1 MNSVIVLVL
10 GFIVAFIGY
19 RFYAKYIDT
28 KIIKSDPDRATPAK
42 MYMDGVE
49 FMPTSKNILFG
60 YQFKSIAGAAP
71 IIGPII
77 AIQWGWLPALIWILG
92 GALLIGWV
100 QDYSSSMIAIR
111 NEGASFG
118 ALSHKLVSPRARI
131 ILLSFIYF
139 YLLLIAG
146 AFGNVV
152 VSTAVALKAAPMAWL
167 FLTIGGILAGQMI
180 YRWKKDIILTTIVTV
195 VIALLGIW
203 VGTLAPSDSILGVNL
218 SSSRVLWA
226 IAAFVFCY
234 FAAVLPIWRFALPI
248 NYVASYIVFLGLF
261 FGIIGIFIVHPNF
274 TLPAYTSFSIKI
286 GPMWPIL
293 FVTIACGAISG
304 WHSIVSSSGTA
315 RQLESEM
322 DARPVGAGVMFVE
335 MMLAIF
341 ALIIAGTIYASAPE
355 YGAAIA
361 KGPGPIFAGGVAK
374 FLGAIGLPESLGK
387 SYGSVMMI
395 VLAITIMQLVIRFM
409 RVATSELLSDVSPVF
424 KNAHVGTLIACL
436 LGIFLVLTGWY
447 QYLWVLFGGA
457 NQLMASLALLLVTA
471 WLMSEGKPAKWT
483 FYPMIFMFITTI
495 AALLYTSTD
504 LLRKVFSGTAK
515 GGDMIG
521 NTLMGLIGFFL
532 VIAALILGWEGVKA
546 LNRYRALKAQP
557 APAKA

>member
-1 MNSVIVLVL
+1 MNSIVVLIL
-10 GFIVAFIGY
+10 GFIVFFIGY
-19 RFYAKYIDT
+19 RFYAKYIDS
-28 KIIKSDPDRATPAK
+28 KVIKSDPNRATPAK

-100 QDYSSSMIAIR
+100 QDYSSAIVAMR
-111 NEGASFG
+111 NDGASFG
-118 ALSHKLVSPRARI
+118 GLSHKLVSPRARV

-152 VSTAVALKAAPMAWL
+152 VSTAISLKAAPMAWL
-167 FLTIGGILAGQMI
+167 CLTVGGILAGQMI
-180 YRWKKDIILTTIVTV
+180 YRWKKDIILTTVVTV

-203 VGTLAPSDSILGVNL
+203 FGTMAPSDKILGVDL
-218 SSSRVLWA
+218 SNSRVLWA

-261 FGIIGIFIVHPNF
+261 FGIIGIFILHPNF
-274 TLPAYTSFSIKI
+274 TLPAYTGFSIKI
-286 GPMWPIL
+286 GPMWPIM

-335 MMLAIF
+335 MMLALF
-341 ALIIAGTIYASAPE
+341 ALIIAGTIYASAGE

-361 KGPGPIFAGGVAK
+361 KGPGAIFAGGVAK
-374 FLGAIGLPESLGK
+374 FLGALGLSEGLGK

-409 RVATSELLSDVSPVF
+409 RVATSELLSDVSPIF
-424 KNAHVGTLIACL
+424 RNAHVGTLIASI
-436 LGIFLVLTGWY
+436 LGIVVVLTGWW

-471 WLMSEGKPAKWT
+471 WLMSEGRPSKWA

-495 AALLYTSTD
+495 AALLFTSYS
-504 LLRKVFSGTAK
+504 LLQKVFSGAVK
-515 GGDMIG
+515 GEALVG
-521 NTLMGLIGFFL
+521 NTLMGLVGFFL
-532 VIAALILGWEGVKA
+532 VIAALILGWEGIKA
-546 LNRYRALKAQP
+546 LNRYRNIRLQP
-557 APAKA
+557 ASAPA